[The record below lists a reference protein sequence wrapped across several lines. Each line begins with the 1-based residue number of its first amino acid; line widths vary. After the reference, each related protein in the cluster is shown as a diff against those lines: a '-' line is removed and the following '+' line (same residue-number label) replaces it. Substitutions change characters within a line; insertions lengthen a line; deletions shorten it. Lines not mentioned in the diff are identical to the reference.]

1 VAAPAFAVVGM
12 IRNAQGIRGEVVVEP
27 LTDTPDIVFAPGRR
41 VLVGDRSGNAPLQ
54 ARGLPSSLTVD
65 SAKPFKGGL
74 IVKFSD
80 LDDRNAAELLRGRY
94 LLAPFEELEP
104 PAPGEIYLHDLI
116 GMRVELDNGQ
126 PIGEVTSYYELP
138 QGLTLDVATSTGSVL
153 VPYRPEVIDRTD
165 EGARTII
172 VKSEVGLFE

>member
-1 VAAPAFAVVGM
+1 MTAPAFAVVGM

-41 VLVGDRSGNAPLQ
+41 VLVGDRSGNTPLQ

-65 SAKPFKGGL
+65 STKPFKGGL
-74 IVKFSD
+74 IVKFD
-80 LDDRNAAELLRGRY
+80 DVADRNAAELLRGRY

-116 GMRVELDNGQ
+116 GMRVRAGQ
-126 PIGEVTSYYELP
+126 RTGRRRS
-138 QGLTLDVATSTGSVL
+138 DVVL
-153 VPYRPEVIDRTD
+153 RAAAGTYTRCGDVDWKRSRALSSRNDR
-165 EGARTII
+165 AH
-172 VKSEVGLFE
+172 